1 MKKLLLTCVLS
12 FFYVTSAS
20 ADLGVNVGVS
30 GQAGIFAPFCTNSK
44 QSDTKFFRKM
54 YETPLPGKQNTT
66 LLPLRSS
73 FAFSI
78 SKAPSFAVGDF
89 DTTLNPL
96 AIIRVQS

>member
-1 MKKLLLTCVLS
+1 
-12 FFYVTSAS
+12 
-20 ADLGVNVGVS
+20 
-30 GQAGIFAPFCTNSK
+30 
-44 QSDTKFFRKM
+44 M